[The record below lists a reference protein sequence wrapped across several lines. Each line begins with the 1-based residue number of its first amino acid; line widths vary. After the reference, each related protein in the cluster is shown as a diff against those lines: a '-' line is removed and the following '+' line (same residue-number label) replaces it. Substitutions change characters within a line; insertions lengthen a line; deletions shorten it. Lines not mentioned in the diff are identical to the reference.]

1 MIVISLSYLFALV
14 FDFYATF
21 SQSDSSKLVFNVV
34 QYSWVQKKKKK
45 KSRGGAGM
53 GQYGEGC
60 ALKALTKKLRPRH
73 VSPAGVR
80 HLSGC
85 VCNEPL

>member
-21 SQSDSSKLVFNVV
+21 SQSDSSKVVFNVV
-34 QYSWVQKKKKK
+34 QYSWVQKKKEIKEK
-45 KSRGGAGM
+45 M
-53 GQYGEGC
+53 GQYKEEC

-73 VSPAGVR
+73 ENPAGDR
-80 HLSGC
+80 HVSDC
-85 VCNEPL
+85 VCKEPL